1 MPTLKTTPKRGRPQ
15 TLDRDA
21 VLKIALTSYWIG
33 GPTRVAISHIC
44 KEADVSKPSLYREF
58 GSDDG
63 LKAAVL
69 DLYSELV
76 LRPFHNILASNE
88 GFAQQIEALIAFTV
102 QDRQTL
108 GIPSGCLQVAMR
120 AYRKDLGAITGD
132 KVDRLRSQTLRYY
145 EAWIERAKSCGE
157 FKADIPTQAAALVCD
172 AQNGGAMRM
181 QREGIPNEIIKQILT
196 HAFSTF
202 AQCAET
208 TFGTVS
214 ADDA

>member
-21 VLKIALTSYWIG
+21 VLKIALTSYWTG

-157 FKADIPTQAAALVCD
+157 FKADIPTQAAALFCD